1 MMTNSTSQIFNR
13 ESLLT
18 DSKKGNYID
27 MDGFVSSIAYLRF
40 YLLIVFIKKN

>member
-1 MMTNSTSQIFNR
+1 MMINSPSQIFNR

-27 MDGFVSSIAYLRF
+27 MDGFANSIAYLRF
-40 YLLIVFIKKN
+40 YLLLVFI